1 MDRLKELGLGVSVK
15 TVEVVEVDKKWFD
28 SI

>member
-15 TVEVVEVDKKWFD
+15 TVEVVEVDKGFFD